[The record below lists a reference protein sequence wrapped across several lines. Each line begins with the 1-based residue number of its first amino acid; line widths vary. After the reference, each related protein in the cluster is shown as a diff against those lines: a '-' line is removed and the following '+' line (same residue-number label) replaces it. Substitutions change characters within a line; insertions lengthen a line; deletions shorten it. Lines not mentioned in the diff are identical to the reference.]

1 LDGIACQPHAA
12 RILVHEQCRRF
23 RAVSDT
29 GHFGTARYFIL
40 LAKRA
45 SLAHAMTIFTGER
58 RRPRILPFMV
68 TGGPSIFIFALGGWL
83 TFCHEAPLVQVT
95 RRKSEQ

>member
-1 LDGIACQPHAA
+1 
-12 RILVHEQCRRF
+12 
-23 RAVSDT
+23 
-29 GHFGTARYFIL
+29 
-40 LAKRA
+40 
-45 SLAHAMTIFTGER
+45 
-58 RRPRILPFMV
+58 MV